1 MQSLGQLQ
9 ETLKVMRRH
18 QGEVT
23 RLQGELDTAIAR
35 ITKDATRHPS
45 YIAEKVAELRSKAT
59 PAIYETLGKINALHE
74 TLLKGAAPW
83 KDKRFLLST
92 KPLTEPLN
100 SIPGAPAKDPGVE
113 AMARLAKMTEFR
125 LMDAD
130 QLHMLAEAAKS
141 EKRFAELHLACLENN
156 SRDHKQPGW
165 TPIDLADVVIPDQQ
179 EALQLLA
186 ESNKIANGISSA
198 LKMAEGKAVSPVDA
212 INGARGCPPPI
223 VHPAPAGTAQDRLKA
238 ARGM

>member
-1 MQSLGQLQ
+1 MITLGQIQ
-9 ETLKVMRRH
+9 AGLKEMKRH
-18 QGEVT
+18 QTTVQQ
-23 RLQGELDTAIAR
+23 LQAALDADIAR
-35 ITKDATRHPS
+35 INGDGTRHAA
-45 YIAEKVAELRSKAT
+45 YVAEKTAEARSKAT
-59 PAIYETLGKINALHE
+59 PAIYKILSEINTLHE
-74 TLLKGAAPW
+74 GLLKGAGPW
-83 KDKRFLLST
+83 QDKRFILAQ

-100 SIPGAPAKDPGVE
+100 SISGAKAKDPGVE
-113 AMARLAKMTEFR
+113 AMARLSKLTEYR

-130 QLHMLAEAAKS
+130 QLHMLADVAKR

-186 ESNKIANGISSA
+186 EGNKIASGISSA

-212 INGARGCPPPI
+212 INGARGCPPPLI
-223 VHPAPAGTAQDRLKA
+223 HPAPAGSPKDRLTA
-238 ARGM
+238 AREG